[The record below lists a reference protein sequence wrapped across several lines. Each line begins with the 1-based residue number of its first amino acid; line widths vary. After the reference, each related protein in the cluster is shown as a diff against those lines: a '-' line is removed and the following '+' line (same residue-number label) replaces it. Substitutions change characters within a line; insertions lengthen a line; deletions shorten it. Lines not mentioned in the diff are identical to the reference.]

1 MQFVLHKFPHTR
13 RFTVLRQSQLV
24 IVSDHQEEEAP
35 FRSGLY
41 IPLVPRPCD
50 GALQCSFA
58 ALLHYLDRPDKA
70 GHVLDIH
77 GQEQPYLSCSPRRLE
92 MHLDFFR
99 WSSPYDQ
106 TFVRFVQVAQQVQ
119 NGIRLAQNR
128 MRHNPR
134 RLAIAMALHDR
145 LGQSSQLRSLQEC
158 EVLRSILMLAC
169 PLVLG
174 AREYSGF

>member
-1 MQFVLHKFPHTR
+1 
-13 RFTVLRQSQLV
+13 
-24 IVSDHQEEEAP
+24 
-35 FRSGLY
+35 
-41 IPLVPRPCD
+41 
-50 GALQCSFA
+50 
-58 ALLHYLDRPDKA
+58 
-70 GHVLDIH
+70 
-77 GQEQPYLSCSPRRLE
+77 

-158 EVLRSILMLAC
+158 EVLRSILLLAC